1 MVEKTIDTNH
11 NSNKI
16 SSSENNIIN
25 FESPV
30 LEAKN
35 LNVHYGK
42 VLAVKNVS
50 IQVPKNNVVSLINF
64 TGIIAPNMGRK
75 KGLNIQ
81 DYNKLIEQA
90 FQNKRNKAVVLVINS
105 PGGSPVQSEFLA
117 DRLSLIHI

>member
-50 IQVPKNNVVSLINF
+50 IQVPKNNVVSLI
-64 TGIIAPNMGRK
+64 GPSGCGK
-75 KGLNIQ
+75 KVLS
-81 DYNKLIEQA
+81 YAVLIE
-90 FQNKRNKAVVLVINS
+90 
-105 PGGSPVQSEFLA
+105 
-117 DRLSLIHI
+117 

>member
-25 FESPV
+25 FENPV

-50 IQVPKNNVVSLINF
+50 IQVPKNNVVSLI
-64 TGIIAPNMGRK
+64 GPSGCGKVLSYAV
-75 KGLNIQ
+75 
-81 DYNKLIEQA
+81 LIE
-90 FQNKRNKAVVLVINS
+90 
-105 PGGSPVQSEFLA
+105 
-117 DRLSLIHI
+117 